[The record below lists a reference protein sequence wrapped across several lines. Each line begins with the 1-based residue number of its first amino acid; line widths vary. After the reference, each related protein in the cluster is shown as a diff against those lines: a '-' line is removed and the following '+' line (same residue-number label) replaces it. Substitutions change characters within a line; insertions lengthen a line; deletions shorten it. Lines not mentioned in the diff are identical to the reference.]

1 MAKDYYEI
9 LGIAKTASADEIKKA
24 YRKLAVKYH
33 PDKNPGD
40 KAAEEKFKEVSRAY
54 EVLSDDKKRK
64 QYDQFGP
71 ELFER
76 TGGQGYGPGTG
87 GFGGGG
93 GPGGFSSSNFN
104 FNGFSDPRDIFSQVF
119 GGGDGGFSF
128 DDLLGGM
135 RNGRSARR
143 RSTGGRKGE
152 DLNCR
157 VEIDLEDAILG
168 ADKKI
173 RIAKDETCPACG
185 GSGAEPGS
193 TRKSCP
199 SCGGSGFIVSGQGF
213 FQSQEPCPACRGT
226 GSVILHPC
234 KRCGGKG
241 IIRVDKELQI
251 HIPPGVDEGSKL
263 RVSGQ
268 GGPGTGGGP
277 AGNLYVIIALR
288 PHAVFERKGQ
298 DLICELPISFDC
310 AIRGGIVE
318 VPTFS
323 GRTRMKI
330 APGTQNGTLMRLRG
344 KGVPAL
350 KGGARGDQIVRIFVE
365 IPSGLTA
372 EQEKAIA
379 SLGLSGANYPK
390 QAEFRAKAAKFLHT

>member
-1 MAKDYYEI
+1 MAKDYYDV

-54 EVLSDDKKRK
+54 EVLSDEKKRK

-71 ELFER
+71 DLFER
-76 TGGQGYGPGTG
+76 TGGQGYGAPP
-87 GFGGGG
+87 GGGQ
-93 GPGGFSSSNFN
+93 GGFSSSNFN
-104 FNGFSDPRDIFSQVF
+104 FSGFSDPRDIFSQVF
-119 GGGDGGFSF
+119 GGGGGGFSF

-135 RNGRSARR
+135 RNGRSSRR
-143 RSTGGRKGE
+143 RSSGARKGE
-152 DLNCR
+152 DLSCR

-173 RIAKDETCPACG
+173 RIGKEETCPSCG

-193 TRKSCP
+193 TRKSCT

-213 FQSQEPCPACRGT
+213 FQSQEACPACHGT
-226 GSVILHPC
+226 GSVIIHPC
-234 KRCGGKG
+234 KRCGGRG
-241 IIRVDKELQI
+241 IVHVDKELQI

-268 GGPGTGGGP
+268 GGPGSGGGP

-288 PHAVFERKGQ
+288 PHPVFERKGQ
-298 DLICELPISFDC
+298 DLICELPITLEC
-310 AIRGGIVE
+310 ALQGGVVE
-318 VPTFS
+318 VPTVS

-330 APGTQNGTLMRLRG
+330 APGTQNGTMLRLRG
-344 KGVPAL
+344 KGIPAL
-350 KGGARGDQIVRIFVE
+350 KGGARGDQLVRIFVE

-372 EQEKAIA
+372 EQAKTIA
-379 SLGLSGANYPK
+379 SLGLTGANYPK